1 MENDKSLIEE
11 FLEKGGNIEQ
21 LEPIERHIPHIIRS
35 TVSKVPE
42 LKTLPEGEEMWGEK
56 RVVRRNP
63 ARIHKQLEKID
74 KEALG
79 EYAIELADIFE
90 KYKNMAEETNK
101 GGVSIETDKDKGSTG
116 PSKTS

>member
-1 MENDKSLIEE
+1 M
-11 FLEKGGNIEQ
+11 
-21 LEPIERHIPHIIRS
+21 
-35 TVSKVPE
+35 
-42 LKTLPEGEEMWGEK
+42 
-56 RVVRRNP
+56 
-63 ARIHKQLEKID
+63 ID